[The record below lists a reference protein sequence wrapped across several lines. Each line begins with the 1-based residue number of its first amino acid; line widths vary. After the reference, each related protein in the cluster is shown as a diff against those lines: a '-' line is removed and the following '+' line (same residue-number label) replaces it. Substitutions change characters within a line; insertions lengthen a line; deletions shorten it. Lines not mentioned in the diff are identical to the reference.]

1 MTNFDAILNEFRTF
15 TKEMGVSVQIDQVI
29 SNKQEVIRQEG
40 IVHHHVP
47 DPNHQ
52 LSLQGADLMKISRV
66 AMRII
71 AKGVAG
77 LVPGLIHLKE
87 IIKIIEKKVRI
98 AMVDMRLSVI
108 RIL

>member
-1 MTNFDAILNEFRTF
+1 MV
-15 TKEMGVSVQIDQVI
+15 VSIRIDQVI
-29 SNKQEVIRQEG
+29 SNKQEVIRQED
-40 IVHHHVP
+40 IVHHHV
-47 DPNHQ
+47 PNHQ
-52 LSLQGADLMKISRV
+52 LSLQGVDLMKINRV

-77 LVPGLIHLKE
+77 LVPGLIHIKE

-108 RIL
+108 RTL